1 MVKIVYDLPYQ
12 THKRFVESLTEFPH
26 VQSMLH
32 GRYIGFLENLKN
44 SRKSEIRLLYNM
56 CSNNMLS
63 NTGEN
68 ISFLMTTY
76 AKYNVN
82 ELFNDKH
89 NIKVKRVY
97 ELEENEEWK
106 PQLIKEIALVN
117 RGLLDNGLEEK
128 VNKEILIELCC
139 N

>member
-26 VQSMLH
+26 VQSMLF

-76 AKYNVN
+76 TM
-82 ELFNDKH
+82 
-89 NIKVKRVY
+89 
-97 ELEENEEWK
+97 
-106 PQLIKEIALVN
+106 
-117 RGLLDNGLEEK
+117 
-128 VNKEILIELCC
+128 
-139 N
+139 

>member
-1 MVKIVYDLPYQ
+1 MHDLPYQ

-44 SRKSEIRLLYNM
+44 SRKSEIKLLYNM
-56 CSNNMLS
+56 CSKNVLS

-76 AKYNVN
+76 TKHNVN
-82 ELFNDKH
+82 ELFYDKH
-89 NIKVKRVY
+89 NIKLKRVY
-97 ELEENEEWK
+97 ELEQNEEWK

-128 VNKEILIELCC
+128 VNKELLIDLCC